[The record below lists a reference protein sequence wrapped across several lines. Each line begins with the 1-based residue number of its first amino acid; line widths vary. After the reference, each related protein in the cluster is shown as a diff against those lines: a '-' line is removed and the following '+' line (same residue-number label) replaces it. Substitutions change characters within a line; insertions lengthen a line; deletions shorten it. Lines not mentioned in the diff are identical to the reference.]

1 MVELY
6 KSASPIVTVIMVTY
20 NRAEYLDRS
29 IGSFLNQTFKNT
41 ELLVIDDGSED
52 NTFEV
57 VLKYMM
63 AHDNIRYLRHSNR
76 NISLSK
82 NVGLKA
88 AAGRYITFLDSDDAL
103 KPDYLESRVDYMEHH
118 PEMDMIEGGV
128 IIIGNPYVK
137 DRNNPER
144 LIHLSECHI
153 GATYFGKTEV
163 FLSSGGYDKS
173 ITYSED
179 SQFWTKVEKKYKTG
193 KFDYPGY
200 IYYRDTPGSVCNTV

>member
-63 AHDNIRYLRHSNR
+63 AHDNIRYFRHSNR

-103 KPDYLESRVDYMEHH
+103 KPDYLESRVDNMEQ
-118 PEMDMIEGGV
+118 
-128 IIIGNPYVK
+128 IGRAHV
-137 DRNNPER
+137 
-144 LIHLSECHI
+144 
-153 GATYFGKTEV
+153 
-163 FLSSGGYDKS
+163 
-173 ITYSED
+173 
-179 SQFWTKVEKKYKTG
+179 
-193 KFDYPGY
+193 
-200 IYYRDTPGSVCNTV
+200 